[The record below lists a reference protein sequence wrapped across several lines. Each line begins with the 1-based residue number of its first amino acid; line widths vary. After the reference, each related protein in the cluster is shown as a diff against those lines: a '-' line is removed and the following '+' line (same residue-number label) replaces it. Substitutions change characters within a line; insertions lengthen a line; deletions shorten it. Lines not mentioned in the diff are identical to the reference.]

1 MGFLI
6 FMAYTVYILQSEA
19 NGSYY
24 IGSTG
29 DLNERLFRHNQG
41 RSRYTKRGIPWLLVH
56 TEQFDTRSAAVKRE
70 RQIKNR
76 KSKDFIEALVRT
88 SR

>member
-24 IGSTG
+24 IASTG
-29 DLNERLFRHNQG
+29 DLNERLLRHNQG

-56 TEQFDTRSAAVKRE
+56 TEQFDTRSQAVKRE

-76 KSKDFIEALVRT
+76 KSRDFIEALVRT